1 MLRWF
6 QGVGETVKE
15 QSSKVVSSDKGKA
28 RAVDHQADDKQIIT
42 STHSDPSSSSSR
54 PLQPPRLYS
63 SSSYHISSHT
73 HADNTSNDDDNH
85 DELEKTPR
93 QKRLAELVHI
103 CGSVAEAADV
113 AAFLGGSATI
123 WRVAKGGYVESGQ
136 SALRTRQKRGLER
149 TALR

>member
-1 MLRWF
+1 MQSTSLAAKF
-6 QGVGETVKE
+6 E
-15 QSSKVVSSDKGKA
+15 QKDWSEASTQVS
-28 RAVDHQADDKQIIT
+28 
-42 STHSDPSSSSSR
+42 
-54 PLQPPRLYS
+54 LC
-63 SSSYHISSHT
+63 HT
-73 HADNTSNDDDNH
+73 HADNTSNDGDNH

-113 AAFLGGSATI
+113 AGFLGGSATI